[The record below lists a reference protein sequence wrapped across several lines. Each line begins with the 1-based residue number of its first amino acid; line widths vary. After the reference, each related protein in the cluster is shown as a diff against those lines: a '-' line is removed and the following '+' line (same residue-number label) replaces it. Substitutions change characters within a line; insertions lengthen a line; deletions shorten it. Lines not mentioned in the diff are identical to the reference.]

1 MKNFLRALF
10 FVLTAITLACSGA
23 KEAPKTNT
31 SSTNS
36 LYPAWY
42 GGFEFNTDSTSFF
55 ARATAVA
62 DDAETAKLRADKEAR
77 ALLESYI
84 AKELE
89 DIRSELERDG
99 SSVAKK
105 PDFILMLRNA
115 HYKIEEVATISNL
128 ESVENGGVFRGFAHV
143 VVRKEKV
150 RSLIETGLSTNSNYQ
165 KEFVGS
171 VSFQEF
177 IK

>member
-1 MKNFLRALF
+1 M
-10 FVLTAITLACSGA
+10 
-23 KEAPKTNT
+23 
-31 SSTNS
+31 
-36 LYPAWY
+36 
-42 GGFEFNTDSTSFF
+42 
-55 ARATAVA
+55 
-62 DDAETAKLRADKEAR
+62 
-77 ALLESYI
+77 LESYI